1 MMGSRRNSALSYGAG
16 AGVWKGAPRTTFGRL
31 SRNDVLARRDKVK
44 ADLEAFVAAADAD
57 LAPLLHEALQAPIAD
72 YEVLKAKAG
81 RLDFLDLLI
90 KTRDLIRDDA
100 GVRHELQKRFTHF
113 FVDEFQD
120 TDPLQ
125 AEILLLLASD
135 DPGCATWSAIRP
147 VSGKLFLIGDPK
159 QSVYRFRRA
168 DVSLYQEVKQRLLRA
183 GSELLYLTTSFRAP
197 PSIQSFVN
205 HAFAP
210 AMVHGPD
217 DSQAEYVPL
226 EPSRP
231 EIAARPTI
239 VALPVPRPYGNYG
252 KIVDFQIN
260 RSFPDAVGAFVAW
273 LLNESG
279 WMVEEE
285 SGARG
290 YPSEPYCHSLSPIPQ
305 FQDGCYERLR
315 TSAGS
320 APHPS
325 RSCWWALLP

>member
-1 MMGSRRNSALSYGAG
+1 MAC
-16 AGVWKGAPRTTFGRL
+16 
-31 SRNDVLARRDKVK
+31 
-44 ADLEAFVAAADAD
+44 DAD

-135 DPGCATWSAIRP
+135 DPGCANWLAVRP
-147 VSGKLFLIGDPK
+147 VPGKLFLVGDPK
-159 QSVYRFRRA
+159 QSIYSFRRA
-168 DVSLYQEVKQRLLRA
+168 DVTLYDEVKQRLLRA

-205 HAFAP
+205 RGFAP
-210 AMVHGPD
+210 AMANGPD
-217 DSQAEYVPL
+217 DSQAAYVPL
-226 EPSRP
+226 QPSRP
-231 EIAARPTI
+231 EIVDRPTI
-239 VALPVPRPYGNYG
+239 VALPVPRPYGDYG
-252 KIVDFQIN
+252 KIVDWQIN

-285 SGARG
+285 SGRYR
-290 YPSEPYCHSLSPIPQ
+290 YPAESYCYSVSPVPQ
-305 FQDGCYERLR
+305 FPDGCYEGLR
-315 TSAGS
+315 PSAGS
-320 APHPS
+320 ASHPP
-325 RSCWWALLP
+325 RSCGRTLLPRSRGGHRSP